1 MQAGTARPMLE
12 ARGIRHAYA
21 GKTVLAVDE
30 WRAAAGE
37 QWLVH
42 GPSGCGKTTLLHILA
57 GLLRPTAGEALVN
70 GRALGALSG
79 GALDR
84 FRGRHVGIVLQRLH
98 LIDAL
103 TVRQNLALARRFA
116 GLGAADA
123 EVDDTLRELGIAD
136 AADSRP
142 HTLSRGQAQRAA
154 LARALAAGPGALL
167 ADEPT
172 SSLDDDN
179 AERALALLRARAEAR
194 GAALVVA
201 SHDRRI
207 RDSFALRLD
216 LSPGAAA

>member
-1 MQAGTARPMLE
+1 MLE
-12 ARGIRHAYA
+12 ARGIRHEYA

-30 WRAAAGE
+30 WRAEAGE

-70 GRALGALSG
+70 GQALGALSG

-84 FRGRHVGIVLQRLH
+84 FRGRHIGIVLQRLH

-123 EVDDTLRELGIAD
+123 EVGDTLRELGIAD
-136 AADSRP
+136 TADARP
-142 HTLSRGQAQRAA
+142 HTLSRGQIGRAH
-154 LARALAAGPGALL
+154 
-167 ADEPT
+167 
-172 SSLDDDN
+172 
-179 AERALALLRARAEAR
+179 
-194 GAALVVA
+194 V
-201 SHDRRI
+201 
-207 RDSFALRLD
+207 
-216 LSPGAAA
+216 

>member
-1 MQAGTARPMLE
+1 MLE

-21 GKTVLAVDE
+21 GKTVLAVDA

-57 GLLRPTAGEALVN
+57 GLLRPTAGEALVD
-70 GRALGALSG
+70 GQALGALSS

-84 FRGRHVGIVLQRLH
+84 FRGRHIGIVLQRLH
-98 LIDAL
+98 LVDAL

-136 AADSRP
+136 AAGARP
-142 HTLSRGQAQRAA
+142 HMLSRGQAQRAA
-154 LARALAAGPGALL
+154 LARALAAGPRALL

>member
-1 MQAGTARPMLE
+1 MLE
-12 ARGIRHAYA
+12 ARGIRHVYA

-42 GPSGCGKTTLLHILA
+42 GPSGCGKTTLLHLLA
-57 GLLRPTAGEALVN
+57 GLLRPTAGEVRVN
-70 GRALGALSG
+70 GQALGALSG

-84 FRGRHVGIVLQRLH
+84 FRGRHIGIVLQRLH

-103 TVRQNLALARRFA
+103 TVRQNLALARAFA
-116 GLGAADA
+116 GLGAAGA
-123 EVDDTLRELGIAD
+123 AVDEALRELGIAD
-136 AADSRP
+136 KADARP

-154 LARALAAGPGALL
+154 LARALAAGPKALL

-179 AERALALLRARAEAR
+179 AARALALLRARAEAR

>member
-1 MQAGTARPMLE
+1 MLE
-12 ARGIRHAYA
+12 ARGIRHDYA

-30 WRAAAGE
+30 WRAEAGE

-70 GRALGALSG
+70 GQALGALSG

-84 FRGRHVGIVLQRLH
+84 FRGRHIGIVLQRLH

-123 EVDDTLRELGIAD
+123 EVGDTLRELGIAD
-136 AADSRP
+136 AADARP

-154 LARALAAGPGALL
+154 LARALAAGPKALL

-179 AERALALLRARAEAR
+179 AGRALALLRARAEAR